1 MTRQETMMILKMLK
15 LSYRVSFI
23 KVSPQDMEVM
33 LNLWTSQLKDES
45 AEDVNRAV
53 QEHINTSKY
62 MPTVADIKERIKNYR
77 SVNSIEYDGDP
88 DEIKAL
94 QKLCMGYQEVIKKCD
109 AEQRTPTN
117 ADFKPYKDEYE
128 KEKIEREKK
137 KKCNTQNNNTDQLSL
152 TTTQEHYS
160 QNHTK
165 FTGATYR

>member
-33 LNLWTSQLKDES
+33 LNLWTSQLKDEN

-77 SVNSIEYDGDP
+77 SVNAIEYDGDP

-94 QKLCMGYQEVIKKCD
+94 QKLCMGYQEVINKCN
-109 AEQRTPTN
+109 EEHRLPTS

-128 KEKIEREKK
+128 IGKIEREMKK
-137 KKCNTQNNNTDQLSL
+137 AWNTNHSL
-152 TTTQEHYS
+152 TT
-160 QNHTK
+160 K
-165 FTGATYR
+165 VG

>member
-77 SVNSIEYDGDP
+77 SVNAIEYDGDQ

-94 QKLCMGYQEVIKKCD
+94 QKLCMGYQEVIKKCN
-109 AEQRTPTN
+109 EEHRLPTN

-128 KEKIEREKK
+128 KGKIERERK

>member
-62 MPTVADIKERIKNYR
+62 MPTVSDIKERIKTYR
-77 SVNSIEYDGDP
+77 SVNAIEYDGDP

-94 QKLCMGYQEVIKKCD
+94 QKLCMGYREVIKKCD
-109 AEQRTPTN
+109 AEHRLPTSEEL
-117 ADFKPYKDEYE
+117 KPYKDEYE
-128 KEKIEREKK
+128 RGKIERERKK
-137 KKCNTQNNNTDQLSL
+137 AWNTNHSL
-152 TTTQEHYS
+152 TT
-160 QNHTK
+160 K
-165 FTGATYR
+165 AG

>member
-33 LNLWTSQLKDES
+33 LNLWTSQLKDEN

-77 SVNSIEYDGDP
+77 SVNAIEYDGDP

-94 QKLCMGYQEVIKKCD
+94 QKLCIGYQEVIKKCN
-109 AEQRTPTN
+109 AEHRLPTS

-128 KEKIEREKK
+128 KGKIERERKK
-137 KKCNTQNNNTDQLSL
+137 TWNTNHSL
-152 TTTQEHYS
+152 TT
-160 QNHTK
+160 K
-165 FTGATYR
+165 VG

>member
-62 MPTVADIKERIKNYR
+62 MPTVADIKERIKNR
-77 SVNSIEYDGDP
+77 RGSNAIEYDGDP

-94 QKLCMGYQEVIKKCD
+94 RKLCMGYQEVIKKCD
-109 AEQRTPTN
+109 AEHRMPTN
-117 ADFKPYKDEYE
+117 ADFKTYKDEYE

-137 KKCNTQNNNTDQLSL
+137 KKCNTRNNNTDQLSL

-160 QNHTK
+160 QNHMK
-165 FTGATYR
+165 FTGVTYR